1 MFITVEGGE
10 ASGKTTL
17 IQKIAEHLEANG
29 KQVLITREPGG
40 TPFGEAVRQI
50 LLDPDLSFTFG
61 SRAEM
66 LLFLAARVQHI
77 EEVVQPALSKGK
89 TVLCDR
95 FNDSTIAYQGGA
107 RGLGVDHVEQ
117 LCLEACQGFHPDLTF
132 FLDINPEKAFQ
143 RMKGAKDRLEGEAFD
158 FHHKVR
164 SAFHALKA
172 KHPERIHVIN
182 ADQPPEAVFRDALK
196 IIP

>member
-17 IQKIAEHLEANG
+17 IRNLAEHLESNG
-29 KQVLITREPGG
+29 KTVLMTREPGG
-40 TPFGEAVRQI
+40 TPFGEAVRQM
-50 LLDPDLSFTFG
+50 LLDPKLDFSFG

-66 LLFLAARVQHI
+66 LLFLSARVQHI
-77 EEVVQPALSKGK
+77 EEVIQPALSKGV

-107 RGLGVDHVEQ
+107 RGLGVDQVEQ

-132 FLDINPEKAFQ
+132 FLDINPEKAFE
-143 RMKGAKDRLEGEAFD
+143 RMKGEKDRLEEETYN

-164 SAFHALKA
+164 SAFHTLKA
-172 KHPERIHVIN
+172 KHSERIHMIN
-182 ADQPPEAVFRDALK
+182 ADQPPETVFREALK